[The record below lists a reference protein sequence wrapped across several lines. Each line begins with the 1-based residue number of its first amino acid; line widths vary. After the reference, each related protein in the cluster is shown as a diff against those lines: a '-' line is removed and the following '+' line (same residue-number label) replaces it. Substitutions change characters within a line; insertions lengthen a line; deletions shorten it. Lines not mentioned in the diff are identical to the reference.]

1 MPQTLL
7 AGMHFAIRG
16 KWSNGR
22 PVISSWHA
30 IVTPTGTRALALPEA
45 GARIVDKWFTHVL
58 PVLPDNY
65 SFDGCNW
72 TDLDSVE
79 GATGFAGRA
88 AASGGDI
95 SAAGTPPNQGVLVTK
110 TIAGSGRSKRS
121 GRIFL
126 PGNLESLVDENGIVS
141 TGKLTQV
148 ETALAAFR
156 TNFNTTAP
164 VGNIATCRLVVAHAP
179 SHIVTQT
186 VSRRVPDP
194 DGALGWDDVT
204 GFAGS
209 TLVSGI
215 RRRVG
220 R

>member
-7 AGMHFAIRG
+7 AGVHYAIRG

-22 PVISSWHA
+22 AVVSSWYA
-30 IVTPTGTRALALPEA
+30 IVTPV
-45 GARIVDKWFTHVL
+45 GARDTAVQESAARLVQQWFTHML

-65 SFDGCNW
+65 SFDGANW
-72 TDLDSVE
+72 TDMDSAS

-88 AASGGDI
+88 AATGGDV
-95 SAAGTPPNQGVLVTK
+95 SAAGTPPNVGVLVTK
-110 TIAGSGRSKRS
+110 NIAGSGRSKRS

-126 PGNLESLVDENGIVS
+126 PGNLETLVDENGIIS
-141 TGKLTQV
+141 SGKLTQV
-148 ETALAAFR
+148 ETGLNAFL
-156 TNFNTTAP
+156 TAFNTTAP
-164 VGNIATCRLVVAHAP
+164 VGNIATCRLVVAHSP
-179 SHIVTQT
+179 SIIKTET
-186 VSRRVPDP
+186 VSRRVADP
-194 DGALGWDDVT
+194 DGAMGWDNIT